1 MAAFH
6 LSQLV
11 SSALFYFSS
20 FGCSRSVSSFVLMA
34 IRIDSGCSDDEVGE
48 NRVFA
53 KPLLQCLTSGLPYKI
68 WVRMLQPSTC
78 LCGLTWM
85 ILLKVSWLLPN
96 LEVYG
101 ERVTLVDL
109 ASLSIV
115 SLRVFIEMATIS
127 KVVFLV
133 HLWGANYQP
142 FDNCVMMALLFLA
155 PVYAEYVMWIW
166 SATMHSLYVFLY
178 SFNLIPENF
187 SYL

>member
-1 MAAFH
+1 M
-6 LSQLV
+6 
-11 SSALFYFSS
+11 
-20 FGCSRSVSSFVLMA
+20 M
-34 IRIDSGCSDDEVGE
+34 
-48 NRVFA
+48 
-53 KPLLQCLTSGLPYKI
+53 
-68 WVRMLQPSTC
+68 QPSTC

-101 ERVTLVDL
+101 ERVTLMDL

-115 SLRVFIEMATIS
+115 LLRVFIEMATIS

-142 FDNCVMMALLFLA
+142 FDNCVLMALLFLA

-166 SATMHSLYVFLY
+166 SATMHLLYVFLY
-178 SFNLIPENF
+178 SFNLKLNNF
-187 SYL
+187 SFLSVYFFNVCCKYDLFHWIFLFFVCLFVFVCVLCLPLR